1 MITRE
6 KENRSLGNHHYGTT
20 EREYWNF
27 HGKLLFKLLQIHI
40 LHGQS
45 SGNSLFL
52 SPGDP
57 SAKHT
62 PIKGNK
68 CIIREKE

>member
-27 HGKLLFKLLQIHI
+27 HGKLLFIT
-40 LHGQS
+40 S
-45 SGNSLFL
+45 TNSYSTWSELWEL
-52 SPGDP
+52 SVPVP
-57 SAKHT
+57 
-62 PIKGNK
+62 
-68 CIIREKE
+68 R